1 MQNLSP
7 MFSVNVPAIFL
18 QDRMENFL
26 ICRRLA
32 EYLRE
37 KKLMAKKAANFF
49 EELSLTAIHFTF
61 ATNVNLIDIN
71 LLIAELP
78 KILKL
83 NYPEVENIRKV
94 WIKMMPQVLNIYRVY
109 DPNAWR
115 KFVNLKYL
123 TEMLVTFDDKK
134 K

>member
-1 MQNLSP
+1 M
-7 MFSVNVPAIFL
+7 
-18 QDRMENFL
+18 
-26 ICRRLA
+26 A
-32 EYLRE
+32 E
-37 KKLMAKKAANFF
+37 KAANFF
-49 EELSLTAIHFTF
+49 EDISLTAIHLTF

-83 NYPEVENIRKV
+83 NYPAVENIRKV
-94 WIKMMPQVLNIYRVY
+94 CVEMIPQMSNVYRIY

-123 TEMLVTFDDKK
+123 TEMLVTFDDRKK
-134 K
+134 